1 MTKEFN
7 YMTRFC
13 NLNQEIKSIR
23 QKDRQTKTK
32 SPRQTKTDR
41 QTKTYRQTKTK
52 RQTKTHRQ
60 TNTERQTDK
69 D

>member
-1 MTKEFN
+1 MTKEFSN

-13 NLNQEIKSIR
+13 NLNLEIKSIR
-23 QKDRQTKTK
+23 QKDKQTKTETVRQTKTK

-41 QTKTYRQTKTK
+41 HTKTD
-52 RQTKTHRQ
+52 RQ
-60 TNTERQTDK
+60 TNTDRQTDK